1 MAGNLVPTG
10 RQISLSRNAVAD
22 SLRARSTENAKLNER
37 LATGIKIAHSS
48 DDPTGYAIARRLDS
62 FDRQYDQITRSIES
76 ARSWTDNTQD
86 SLDDIANLVTSA
98 YEEGIKG
105 ANSTL
110 GAAGRAQL
118 ADRVD
123 HLINEVVE
131 RLNTRT
137 ADGYIFGG
145 TSSTVKPFVLD
156 NAAGSD
162 GAGVSYYGNSST
174 QERTVGIE
182 MRLEIG
188 IAGSR
193 MTGAGGVA
201 VTEAL
206 GALRDALNADD
217 QTAIDAALGDVIIA
231 RDHTIDLTAE
241 SGVAGDRLSHLFEQA
256 SSVQL
261 RLKQERSS
269 IEDADIAE
277 TITDL
282 QRNQTSLQA
291 AMQAVAGLYQNTL
304 LNYLR

>member
-1 MAGNLVPTG
+1 MAGNLLPTG
-10 RQISLSRNAVAD
+10 RQISLSRTAVAD
-22 SLRARSTENAKLNER
+22 SLRARSAENAKLNEQ
-37 LATGIKIAHSS
+37 LATGIKIARSS
-48 DDPTGYAIARRLDS
+48 DDPAGYARARRLDS
-62 FDRQYDQITRSIES
+62 YDRQYDQIMRSIES

-105 ANSTL
+105 ASSSL
-110 GAAGRAQL
+110 GSDGRAQV

-123 HLINEVVE
+123 NLISEVVA

-137 ADGYIFGG
+137 ASGFVFGG
-145 TSSTVKPFVLD
+145 TNSSVKPFVID

-182 MRLEIG
+182 MRLDIG

-193 MTGAGGVA
+193 MTASGGVA

-206 GALRDALNADD
+206 GALRDALRADD
-217 QTAIDAALGDVIIA
+217 QAAIDSALEDVIVA

-241 SGVAGDRLSHLFEQA
+241 SGVAGDRLSRLFDQA
-256 SSVQL
+256 SVVQQ
-261 RLKQERSS
+261 RLMQERSG

-291 AMQAVAGLYQNTL
+291 AMRAMAGLYQNSL